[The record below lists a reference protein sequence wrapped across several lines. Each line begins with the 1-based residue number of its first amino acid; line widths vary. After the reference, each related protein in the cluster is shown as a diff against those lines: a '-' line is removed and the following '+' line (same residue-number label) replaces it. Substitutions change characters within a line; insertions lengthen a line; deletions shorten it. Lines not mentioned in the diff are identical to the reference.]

1 MEGNDRNGKHGP
13 RLQTF
18 LPLELWES
26 LLMPQSCFL
35 AEHLRYVSAFSPPC
49 HPVPM
54 INVEQ
59 SDRIPVAMSL
69 RGDER

>member
-1 MEGNDRNGKHGP
+1 MTETTNTAANLPSAGTSGK
-13 RLQTF
+13 F
-18 LPLELWES
+18 VDAAVVF
-26 LLMPQSCFL
+26 FL
-35 AEHLRYVSAFSPPC
+35 AEHSRYVSAFSPPC